1 MNDEVL
7 GINDTDAGMMTAQH
21 CNGILQSFATH
32 ANILVGFTVAGNC
45 FVILLFVILL
55 Q

>member
-32 ANILVGFTVAGNC
+32 ANILVGFTVAGKSSD
-45 FVILLFVILL
+45 FVTMNDG
-55 Q
+55 